1 MTATLWQSCQ
11 EEGGTHARTSAG
23 RMWGPL
29 PCVGTEL
36 TGFTLEFA
44 WFVGSL
50 WLGSKREVGDHL
62 GP

>member
-1 MTATLWQSCQ
+1 MAP
-11 EEGGTHARTSAG
+11 HARTSAG
-23 RMWGPL
+23 RTWGPL

-50 WLGSKREVGDHL
+50 WLGSKRAVGDHL

>member
-11 EEGGTHARTSAG
+11 EEGGTVLEHQRG
-23 RMWGPL
+23 ERGDHCLVWGQSSQALPL
-29 PCVGTEL
+29 SLLG
-36 TGFTLEFA
+36 
-44 WFVGSL
+44 FVGSL